1 MLQSQLAGFHVLI
14 ECGHERE
21 LGDVPT
27 GSFSFENRD
36 PTDTERDLMQQME
49 DENTR

>member
-1 MLQSQLAGFHVLI
+1 MFQSQLACMCLLNVDMNVNF
-14 ECGHERE
+14 
-21 LGDVPT
+21 GDVPT